1 VVEGSREVRLDAYRR
16 VRDELYR
23 RIKDRF
29 PTGGVA
35 GT

>member
-1 VVEGSREVRLDAYRR
+1 MVEGGREARLDAYRQ
-16 VRDELYR
+16 VRDELFR

-29 PTGGVA
+29 PIEGTA